1 MKDKERGKLHR
12 RTEMVFLGLALMLLG
27 GCGTNEQR
35 ITETVIDTV
44 DSRLSSDRGIT
55 IYTVKDRSVVAE
67 KELFQPKQPDSVANA
82 LEETMG
88 ILPLTDGVSFQGYT
102 MGNGNAV
109 SLAIL
114 VTDSVSREALL
125 LEKAAIVSTIEQIRN
140 IGPITLSIRN
150 EAGEVTDEAVYSS
163 KSFYYYDDV
172 IPTGQNTG
180 QIELYLPDD
189 KRETLNPVSLM
200 VTLQLDSSVEE
211 EVVKQLIERGAL
223 PEKTQLISLSV
234 TQRVAYVDLS
244 PEFLNGADEIS
255 VYALVNSIC
264 NLPHVS
270 SVQILIDGEKKDTIG
285 SVDTHVPLSY
295 TVR

>member
-102 MGNGNAV
+102 MGNGNSV

-234 TQRVAYVDLS
+234 TQKVAYVDLS
-244 PEFLNGADEIS
+244 PEFSDEADEIS